1 MSNILPGLIERF
13 FTQRLMRQRNASPH
27 TVAAYRDTLRLLLK
41 FAHARTDKRPS
52 ALNLAELDA
61 DLIVAFL
68 DHLADDRAASPATY
82 NLRLTAIRAF
92 FRFLAFEEPAYSGQI
107 QRVLAV
113 PGKLSAK
120 REVSYLVRDEVEAIL
135 AAPERSTWLGRRDHA
150 LLLMTSQTG
159 LRLSE
164 LVGLDRDAV
173 HLGPGA
179 YVRCLGKGRKER
191 ATPLTQAVR
200 TTLRTW
206 LGEPARRG
214 STALFPTV
222 HGARMSS
229 DAVQYLLAKY
239 VAAASTQGPSL
250 ARKRI
255 SPHVLRHSAAM
266 ALLDAGVDTTVISLW
281 LGHESTRSTQPYLHA
296 HLAVKEAALAKV
308 APMGVQ
314 GLNRFRADDQLLAF
328 LDGL

>member
-13 FTQRLMRQRNASPH
+13 FTQRLMRQRNASSH
-27 TVAAYRDTLRLLLK
+27 TIAAYRDTFRLLLK
-41 FAHARTDKRPS
+41 FAHARTRKRPS
-52 ALNLAELDA
+52 VLDLGDLDA

-68 DHLADDRAASPATY
+68 DHLAYDRAASPATY

-92 FRFLAFEEPAYSGQI
+92 FRFLAFEEPAYSGHI

-135 AAPERSTWLGRRDHA
+135 AAPQRTTWLGRRDHA
-150 LLLMTSQTG
+150 LLLMTAQTG

-173 HLGPGA
+173 RLGSGA
-179 YVRCLGKGRKER
+179 HVRCLGKGRKER
-191 ATPLTQAVR
+191 ATPLTQAAH
-200 TTLRTW
+200 TTLQIW

-214 STALFPTV
+214 SMALFPTV
-222 HGARMSS
+222 HGGRMSS

-239 VAAASTQGPSL
+239 VAAASTQCPSL

-266 ALLDAGVDTTVISLW
+266 ALLDAGVNTTVISPW

-308 APMGVQ
+308 APIGVQ

>member
-27 TVAAYRDTLRLLLK
+27 TVAAYRDTFRLLLK
-41 FAHARTDKRPS
+41 FAHARTGKRPS
-52 ALNLAELDA
+52 ALNLGELDA

-68 DHLADDRAASPATY
+68 DHLADDRGASPATY

-135 AAPERSTWLGRRDHA
+135 AAPERTTWLDHA
-150 LLLMTSQTG
+150 LLLMTSQTR

-173 HLGPGA
+173 HLGSGA
-179 YVRCLGKGRKER
+179 HVRCLGKGRKER
-191 ATPLTQAVR
+191 ATPLTHAVR

-222 HGARMSS
+222 HGARISS

-239 VAAASTQGPSL
+239 VAAASTQCPSL
-250 ARKRI
+250 ARKKI

-308 APMGVQ
+308 APIGVQ